1 MCEKVILQ
9 LLVTTRDIPICIYIH
24 INYLPVHNFYWICQE
39 EGKLTSQG
47 KCIGY
52 GEAFTMH
59 KRKSLSTVIVVL
71 TCNEEFVKYHLVS
84 NMNNVYI
91 VCTKE

>member
-1 MCEKVILQ
+1 MSGRGK
-9 LLVTTRDIPICIYIH
+9 
-24 INYLPVHNFYWICQE
+24 INITGQVL
-39 EGKLTSQG
+39 
-47 KCIGY
+47 GY

-71 TCNEEFVKYHLVS
+71 ICNEEFVKYHLVS